1 MKSDSK
7 QKTTLKLAALA
18 VGMFGFA
25 YALVPIYE
33 VFCEITG
40 INGRSELQ
48 AALQEE
54 INASAVREE
63 REVRIEFIA
72 KVARGLPW
80 DMNPVKDEMIV
91 KVGELNQTAYRVR
104 SRANVTTLAQAVPS
118 IAPGE
123 AARYMRKLECF
134 CFEQQELMPGGEM
147 DMGVSFFIDEDLPA
161 DISQLTLSY
170 TMFNLGEV
178 EHDHMMSHED

>member
-1 MKSDSK
+1 MKLNNK
-7 QKTTLKLAALA
+7 HKTAFKLVAMA

-25 YALVPIYE
+25 YALVPLYE

-40 INGRSELQ
+40 INGRAELQ

-54 INASAVREE
+54 VNVSGVKED

-72 KVARGLPW
+72 QVARGLPW
-80 DMNPVKDEMIV
+80 VMNPIEGEMVV
-91 KVGELNQTAYRVR
+91 KVGEMNQTAYHVR
-104 SRANVTTLAQAVPS
+104 SRAQVPMVAQAVPS

-134 CFEQQELMPGGEM
+134 CFEQQELMPGDEM
-147 DMGVSFFIDEDLPA
+147 DMGVSFFIDEDLPP
-161 DISQLTLSY
+161 DISQMTLSY
-170 TMFNLGEV
+170 TMFSLGEV
-178 EHDHMMSHED
+178 EHEHMASHGE